1 VIEKTLATWLANKRY
16 DCFYN
21 FPLGGKFPDLIAI
34 KDKEL
39 IAFSLKRHVDEIPT
53 AMGQC
58 LFYLND
64 ANKVFIVIPKEEEN
78 LVASS
83 VIQTLKDQ
91 GIGLLSA
98 DSSIKILVDAKEF
111 RRNNISIIEEIE
123 KRKVIK
129 GKEFKGKN
137 DVKKR
142 VIEILK
148 EHPEGL
154 TTVDISKYIGMS
166 RHSVTKYIYQLLGE
180 GSIYQREIGTA
191 KLCYL
196 KKYFKDSKVAK

>member
-1 VIEKTLATWLANKRY
+1 VTEKTLVNWLANRRY
-16 DCFYN
+16 ECFHN
-21 FPLGGKFPDLIAI
+21 FPLGGKFPDLIAV

-39 IAFSLKRHVDEIPT
+39 IAFELKRHVDEIPT
-53 AMGQC
+53 AMGKC
-58 LFYLND
+58 LFYLSD

-83 VIQTLKDQ
+83 AIQTLKDQ

-98 DSSIKILVDAKEF
+98 DSTIKVLVDAKEF
-111 RRNNISIIEEIE
+111 RKNNISIIEEIK
-123 KRKVIK
+123 KRKSN
-129 GKEFKGKN
+129 KEPKRKN

-180 GSIYQREIGTA
+180 GTISQREVGTA

-196 KKYFKDSKVAK
+196 KRMSK

>member
-1 VIEKTLATWLANKRY
+1 VTEKTLANWLANRRY
-16 DCFYN
+16 ECFHD
-21 FPLGGKFPDLIAI
+21 FPLGGKFPDLIAV

-39 IAFSLKRHVDEIPT
+39 VAFELKRHVDEIPT
-53 AMGQC
+53 AMGKC
-58 LFYLND
+58 LFYLSD

-83 VIQTLKDQ
+83 TIQILKNQ

-98 DSSIKILVDAKEF
+98 DSTIKVLVEAKEF
-111 RRNNISIIEEIE
+111 RKNNISIIEEVK
-123 KRKVIK
+123 KRKAI
-129 GKEFKGKN
+129 GKVPKGKN

-142 VIEILK
+142 IIEILK

-154 TTVDISKYIGMS
+154 TTVDISKYVGMS

-180 GSIYQREIGTA
+180 GTIFQKEIGAA
-191 KLCYL
+191 KMCFL
-196 KKYFKDSKVAK
+196 KGVK